1 MFDSPDRILVE
12 LKKMADEG
20 KFTPFR
26 ELAEHFE
33 AADLAW
39 ALGRI
44 DDRSLVMAFRVLG
57 KEMAAKVF
65 VEMESDEQELLI
77 SALTDRELR
86 AVVDDLYPDDA
97 ADLIEELPAIMVKRI
112 LKHADPEMRQQI
124 NELLRYPK
132 DSAGSI
138 MTPEYVALRRTMTV
152 QEAFDR
158 IRRIGLD
165 KETVYTCYVVSASRR
180 LEGVITVK
188 DLLMA
193 ELEDKIED
201 LMERDVVYFK
211 TLDDRE
217 TVAQAFDKYDFLA
230 FPITDGEGRLVGI
243 VTVDDAMDVLQEE
256 TTEDIEKM
264 AAILPGDKPYLKTGI
279 FETFKNRI
287 PWLLI
292 LMISATV
299 TGQIIA
305 GFEAALAAQAALI
318 AFIPMLM
325 DTGGNSGSQASVT
338 IIRSLSLQE
347 LRFGDLFRVIWK
359 ELRVSLLC
367 GIILSG
373 ANFLKI
379 LLIDNLIF
387 GAGISLMVAAVVC
400 STLCLTVIVAK
411 LVGCALPMAAK
422 KIGLDPAVMASP
434 FITTIVDAISLL
446 IYFAI
451 ARGLLGI

>member
-1 MFDSPDRILVE
+1 MFESPDRILIE

-20 KFTPFR
+20 KFTSFR
-26 ELAEHFE
+26 DLAEHYE

-39 ALGRI
+39 ALGRL
-44 DDRSLVMAFRVLG
+44 DDRSLVLAFRMLG
-57 KEMAAKVF
+57 KEEAAKVF
-65 VEMESDEQELLI
+65 VEMETDEQELLI
-77 SALTDRELR
+77 GALTDRELR
-86 AVVDDLYPDDA
+86 AVVDDLYLDDA
-97 ADLIEELPAIMVKRI
+97 ADLIEELPAIVVKRI
-112 LKHADPEMRQQI
+112 LKNTDPQMREQI
-124 NELLRYPK
+124 NALLRYPK
-132 DSAGSI
+132 ESAGSI
-138 MTPEYVALRRTMTV
+138 MTPEYIALRRTMTV
-152 QEAFDR
+152 AEAFDR
-158 IRRIGLD
+158 IRKIGLD
-165 KETVYTCYVVSASRR
+165 KETVYTCYVVTKSRR

-193 ELEDKIED
+193 ELDDKIES
-201 LMERDVVYFK
+201 LMERDVVSFK

-217 TVAQAFDKYDFLA
+217 MVARAFDKYDFLA

-264 AAILPGDKPYLKTGI
+264 AAILPGDKPYLKTGV
-279 FETFKNRI
+279 FATFKNRI

-292 LMISATV
+292 LMVSATV

-325 DTGGNSGSQASVT
+325 DTAGNSGSQASVT
-338 IIRSLSLQE
+338 IIRALSLQE
-347 LRFGDLFRVIWK
+347 LRFGDIFKVIWK
-359 ELRVSLLC
+359 ELRVSLIC
-367 GIILSG
+367 GIFLSI
-373 ANFLKI
+373 ANFFKI
-379 LLIDNLIF
+379 LLIDRLLF
-387 GAGISLMVAAVVC
+387 GSSISVLMAAAVC
-400 STLCLTVIVAK
+400 LTLCFTVVVAK
-411 LVGCALPMAAK
+411 FVGCTLPMGAK

-451 ARGLLGI
+451 ARVMLGI

>member
-1 MFDSPDRILVE
+1 MFESPDRILVE
-12 LKKMADEG
+12 LKNMADAG
-20 KFTPFR
+20 KFAPFR

-33 AADLAW
+33 AADIAW
-39 ALGRI
+39 ALERI

-77 SALTDRELR
+77 SALTDRELK
-86 AVVDDLYPDDA
+86 AVVEDLYLDDA

-112 LKHADPEMRQQI
+112 LKQTDPEMRAQI
-124 NELLRYPK
+124 NDLLRYPK

-138 MTPEYVALRRTMTV
+138 MTPEYIALRRKMTV
-152 QEAFDR
+152 KEAFDR
-158 IRRIGLD
+158 IRKIGLD

-180 LEGVITVK
+180 LLGVITVK

-193 ELEDKIED
+193 ELDDKIED

-217 TVAQAFDKYDFLA
+217 QVAQAFDKYDFLA

-256 TTEDIEKM
+256 ATEDIEKM
-264 AAILPGDKPYLKTGI
+264 AAILPGDKPYLKTGV

-305 GFEAALAAQAALI
+305 GFEAALATQAALI

-338 IIRSLSLQE
+338 VIRSLSLQE
-347 LRFGDLFRVIWK
+347 LRFADIFKVVWK

-367 GIILSG
+367 GVLLSV

-379 LLIDNLIF
+379 LLVDNLIF
-387 GAGISLMVAAVVC
+387 GSDVSVLVAAVVC
-400 STLCLTVIVAK
+400 GTLCLTVVVAK
-411 LVGCALPMAAK
+411 FVGCTLPMGAK

-451 ARGLLGI
+451 ARALLGI

>member
-1 MFDSPDRILVE
+1 MFESPDLILVE

-20 KFTPFR
+20 KFTRFR
-26 ELAEHFE
+26 SIAEHYE
-33 AADLAW
+33 PADIAW

-44 DDRSLVMAFRVLG
+44 DDHSLVLAFRMLG
-57 KEMAAKVF
+57 KETAAKVF

-77 SALTDRELR
+77 GALTDREIR
-86 AVVDDLYPDDA
+86 AVVDDLYLDDA

-112 LKHADPEMRQQI
+112 LKNTDPEMRAQI
-124 NELLRYPK
+124 NALLRYPK

-138 MTPEYVALRRTMTV
+138 MTPEYIALRRNMTV
-152 QEAFDR
+152 QQAFDR
-158 IRRIGLD
+158 IRKIGLD
-165 KETVYTCYVVSASRR
+165 KETVYTCYVVSGSRR

-193 ELEDKIED
+193 GLEDKIED

-211 TLDDRE
+211 TMDDRE
-217 TVAQAFDKYDFLA
+217 QVAQAFDKYDFLA

-264 AAILPGDKPYLKTGI
+264 AAIVPGDKPYLKTGT
-279 FETFKNRI
+279 FETFKKRI

-305 GFEAALAAQAALI
+305 SFEAALATQAVLI

-338 IIRSLSLQE
+338 VIRSLSLQE
-347 LRFGDLFRVIWK
+347 LRFGDLFRVVWK

-367 GIILSG
+367 GVALSV

-379 LLIDNLIF
+379 LLVDNLIF
-387 GAGISLMVAAVVC
+387 GAAISMPVAAVVC
-400 STLCLTVIVAK
+400 STLCCTVVIAK
-411 LVGCALPMAAK
+411 LVGCTLPMFAK

-451 ARGLLGI
+451 ALSMTVI